1 MWSKENTF
9 RIGID
14 KISLYNFQIQTN
26 KVFKKLVEEKNH
38 ILKEKTIV
46 ADEFFSLISVYSL
59 FEENSEIKENI
70 YNKITFN
77 PNVLLTGDN
86 ICNSSTEDLVKA
98 LEKLKNILNEKGI
111 YVDFSETKIADIE
124 INLNI
129 PVDFDKYNEVFK
141 LLSGQF
147 YNTKTINALKLGEKI
162 SESEIRESFFSRK
175 NKNITFKVY
184 SKTREKQL
192 NTDITRMEYFLE
204 TAAYKYFFEKYGK
217 DNSLKTLLESPN
229 MLRILFL
236 ERAKKDFLLKSIRY
250 IENEI
255 KPVLEREYL
264 KFKHSNKLARRTGR
278 KEERNVYRYLEKFWI
293 FDYSFLIELIEK
305 YDKKHIIR
313 ETQRILKNY
322 FQYDNLKKLNYL
334 EEFIFSH
341 CS

>member
-14 KISLYNFQIQTN
+14 KISLYNFQIQTD
-26 KVFKKLVEEKNH
+26 KFFKKLVEEKNH

-129 PVDFDKYNEVFK
+129 PVDFDKYRFLYITSKFK
-141 LLSGQF
+141 L
-147 YNTKTINALKLGEKI
+147 I
-162 SESEIRESFFSRK
+162 
-175 NKNITFKVY
+175 
-184 SKTREKQL
+184 
-192 NTDITRMEYFLE
+192 
-204 TAAYKYFFEKYGK
+204 
-217 DNSLKTLLESPN
+217 
-229 MLRILFL
+229 
-236 ERAKKDFLLKSIRY
+236 
-250 IENEI
+250 
-255 KPVLEREYL
+255 
-264 KFKHSNKLARRTGR
+264 
-278 KEERNVYRYLEKFWI
+278 
-293 FDYSFLIELIEK
+293 SFL
-305 YDKKHIIR
+305 
-313 ETQRILKNY
+313 KN
-322 FQYDNLKKLNYL
+322 
-334 EEFIFSH
+334 
-341 CS
+341 